1 MFTLVYNEGG
11 AMGTRLGSSQYY
23 TIMAVLILPFLGYYL
38 WRNRSEK
45 TIAWP
50 LAFIL
55 GGAIGNLIDRV
66 RVGRVVDFVDVDIPD
81 IKFSFFQLDRF
92 WTFNVADAAITCA
105 IVFLLAH
112 MILAKKAISS
122 GSASPAESTDEPTNL
137 SV

>member
-11 AMGTRLGSSQYY
+11 AMGTRLGSTQYY
-23 TIMAVLILPFLGYYL
+23 TIMAILILPFLAYYL

-45 TIAWP
+45 SIAWP

-66 RVGRVVDFVDVDIPD
+66 RVGRVVDFIDVDIPD
-81 IKFSFFQLDRF
+81 INLSFFQLDRF

-112 MILAKKAISS
+112 MIFARKALGSGGVPPVESADSS
-122 GSASPAESTDEPTNL
+122 KNL
-137 SV
+137 SD